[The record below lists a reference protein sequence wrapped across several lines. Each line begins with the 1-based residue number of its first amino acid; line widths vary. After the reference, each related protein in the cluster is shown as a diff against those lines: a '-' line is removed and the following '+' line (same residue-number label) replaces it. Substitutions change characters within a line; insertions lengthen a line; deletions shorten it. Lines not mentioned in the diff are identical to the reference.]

1 MAQTVKTISLL
12 FSEDYIQLTEQGDGT
27 VKVDFTNEFYDRFF
41 DDGIFS
47 KISEDCLFVYY
58 GEEGSDGVE
67 PYLIWGECQ
76 VPIEDDEEYE
86 SFSLEATEKLIA
98 DNILLS
104 PQDVVFPKGVV
115 GGGIE
120 LPNLYE
126 RRNYPTTKPYYQET
140 VKVLMPDT
148 KWEDKG
154 MIKALVF
161 HLCPFRY
168 DAAEKKL
175 YLLTDIKLN
184 ITLKSEKNPISPYD
198 LDGDGKLTLN
208 DITML
213 INIYLEKSE

>member
-1 MAQTVKTISLL
+1 MKKYLFILLALGIQINVGMAQTVKTISLL

-104 PQDVVFPKGVV
+104 KCT
-115 GGGIE
+115 
-120 LPNLYE
+120 NLVY
-126 RRNYPTTKPYYQET
+126 TK
-140 VKVLMPDT
+140 
-148 KWEDKG
+148 
-154 MIKALVF
+154 
-161 HLCPFRY
+161 
-168 DAAEKKL
+168 
-175 YLLTDIKLN
+175 
-184 ITLKSEKNPISPYD
+184 
-198 LDGDGKLTLN
+198 
-208 DITML
+208 
-213 INIYLEKSE
+213 